1 MAEHEVTVLSAAD
14 ICVEN
19 FGIKG
24 INYNILDMWSIIL
37 TIVIYNFEN
46 LPNYIKMY
54 SRLNFLQINHRN

>member
-24 INYNILDMWSIIL
+24 INYNILDMWSL
-37 TIVIYNFEN
+37 MFG
-46 LPNYIKMY
+46 L
-54 SRLNFLQINHRN
+54 F